1 MRPCVQVR
9 AAEPADL
16 TDLAALCLEARGE
29 SAVGAQLCTDD
40 GRRLRNQLGTLLAAP
55 GGQVLVGLLDDEP
68 AGLLLASVV
77 GPSPF
82 TDEVSLNLEAIYVA
96 PHARRRGLGRA
107 LLARALDVATQSGV
121 HEVYAAPLP
130 GSRGMQRF
138 LARVGFAPAAAHRVA
153 SAQALQRRLSGEQ
166 APGAAARRGAPKGI
180 EDLIARRR
188 RVRSAARAEAVA
200 ARETPHISAADQGR
214 GSSISMQVS
223 RAVQSRTESGSTT
236 TIS

>member
-9 AAEPADL
+9 PAEPADL
-16 TDLAALCLEARGE
+16 PDLAALCLEARGE

-40 GRRLRNQLGTLLAAP
+40 GQRLRNQLGTLLAAP

-107 LLARALDVATQSGV
+107 LLAGALDVATQNGV
-121 HEVYAAPLP
+121 HDVYAAPLP
-130 GSRGMQRF
+130 GTRSMQRF

-153 SAQALQRRLSGEQ
+153 SAQSLQRRLSGDQ
-166 APGAAARRGAPKGI
+166 GAAANGRRGAPRGI

-200 ARETPHISAADQGR
+200 ARDQPEISAAGQPR
-214 GSSISMQVS
+214 RASISMQVS
-223 RAVQSRTESGSTT
+223 RAVQSRTESESTT

>member
-1 MRPCVQVR
+1 VRPCVQVR
-9 AAEPADL
+9 PAEPADL
-16 TDLAALCLEARGE
+16 TDLATLCLEARGE

-40 GRRLRNQLGTLLAAP
+40 GLRLRNQLGTLLAAP

-153 SAQALQRRLSGEQ
+153 SAQALQRRLSGDQ
-166 APGAAARRGAPKGI
+166 GTARRNAPKGI

-200 ARETPHISAADQGR
+200 VRDQPEISAADQR
-214 GSSISMQVS
+214 RRSSISMQVS
-223 RAVQSRTESGSTT
+223 RAVQSRTESESTT